1 MSKVVIVRGSNREI
15 MVEKGLHALGIN
27 PYRERVVIK
36 PNLIINRPY
45 PVTTAPKT
53 VECLITYFKGKANEI
68 LIAEGSG
75 MCRGGTAKAFLELG
89 YVELAN
95 RYGIQLVDLN
105 EDAYELLENPDALRL
120 KEFKSPR
127 TLKNSFLISAAVLK
141 RHSMTKVS
149 LSLKNMMGASI
160 GRKARFHVLG
170 LTKSI
175 VDINRY
181 KKPDLAVIDGIES
194 SGRELGGEATRY
206 EVMIFS
212 EDPVAA
218 DAVGAHILG
227 LNPRSVPHIQLAQ
240 EKGLGNARL
249 EELEIAELSEEVFN
263 RQVASKL

>member
-1 MSKVVIVRGSNREI
+1 MTNVVIVKGSNRET
-15 MVEKGLHALGIN
+15 MVAQGLHALGIN
-27 PYRERVVIK
+27 PCQEKVVIK

-53 VECLITYFKGKANEI
+53 VESLITYFVGRAKEI

-75 MCRGGTAKAFLELG
+75 MCRGGTMKAFLDLG
-89 YVELAN
+89 YLELAE
-95 RYGIQLVDLN
+95 RYGIRLVDLN
-105 EDAYELLENPDALRL
+105 EDEYELMENPEAMRL
-120 KEFKSPR
+120 KEFKVPR

-160 GRKARFHVLG
+160 GRKARFHFLG

-181 KKPDLAVIDGIES
+181 TKPDLALIDGIES
-194 SGRELGGEATRY
+194 SGRELGGEVTRY

-227 LNPRSVPHIQLAQ
+227 LDPLSVPHIRLAQ
-240 EKGLGNARL
+240 EVGLGTARL
-249 EELEIAELSEEVFN
+249 EELEIAEMSALELN
-263 RQVASKL
+263 K